1 MNYLSER
8 KQYVQ
13 INTNNSDIL
22 ITGPQS
28 VSQGSVISG
37 TLYAIYTCDMH
48 YVTHMTKHS
57 SHTEYEKCT
66 KSYINTYVD
75 DAFCIVQTQ
84 NEDLWDQIS
93 NLIKKMR
100 QYFNN
105 NKLVMNIEKTSI
117 TIFSNKNDIKKQ
129 KIYIEGNEI
138 CHSKTTKV
146 LGTLF
151 NENLDWNDQMKIL
164 ITKAKVQHD
173 KKHIKIHREKICKDF
188 GQFFPSG

>member
-1 MNYLSER
+1 MKKNDCALISTDQSVAYDIICHSILKRKIEHIGFSKSAVNIIMNYLRER

-93 NLIKKMR
+93 NLIKK
-100 QYFNN
+100 
-105 NKLVMNIEKTSI
+105 
-117 TIFSNKNDIKKQ
+117 
-129 KIYIEGNEI
+129 
-138 CHSKTTKV
+138 
-146 LGTLF
+146 
-151 NENLDWNDQMKIL
+151 
-164 ITKAKVQHD
+164 
-173 KKHIKIHREKICKDF
+173 
-188 GQFFPSG
+188 

>member
-1 MNYLSER
+1 
-8 KQYVQ
+8 
-13 INTNNSDIL
+13 
-22 ITGPQS
+22 
-28 VSQGSVISG
+28 
-37 TLYAIYTCDMH
+37 
-48 YVTHMTKHS
+48 
-57 SHTEYEKCT
+57 
-66 KSYINTYVD
+66 
-75 DAFCIVQTQ
+75 
-84 NEDLWDQIS
+84 
-93 NLIKKMR
+93 MR

-151 NENLDWNDQMKIL
+151 NEDLNWNDQMKIL
-164 ITKAKVQHD
+164 ITKLRQRSSMI